1 MTTQPSF
8 EQDLDWLLADLTAR
22 VPAVTGAVLA
32 SSDGVMRHRH
42 GLGHD
47 DADRLSAI
55 TTGMCSLG
63 GGLATIQQNFGGV
76 EQVIVQGEGG
86 YLFVS
91 RAGVNGV
98 LGVLTDKSA
107 DVGMVGYE
115 IAMLVK
121 SVRGHL
127 GTPSRIAQG
136 PSGALVE

>member
-1 MTTQPSF
+1 MTQPSF
-8 EQDLDWLLADLTAR
+8 DQDLDWLLADLAAR

-32 SSDGVMRHRH
+32 SSDGVMRHSH
-42 GLGHD
+42 GLGFD

-63 GGLATIQQNFGGV
+63 GGLGTIQRSFGGV

-107 DVGMVGYE
+107 DVGVVGYE

-127 GTPSRIAQG
+127 GTPARTAPG
-136 PSGALVE
+136 PSGALVD